1 MRFLSLAG
9 RNIKEVYRDPVSM
22 ILGVAMPAALLLL
35 FSSIG
40 KDAPLDAFT
49 ADNLTPGVT
58 VFSFGFLTMFS
69 AMLLAKDRQ
78 SAFLTRLLIAPL
90 KSTDFILAYMLPF
103 LPVAILQTA
112 VCFAIGAILG
122 ITLDLSIALA
132 LVVLFTVAVA
142 CIGIGMI
149 LGSFFTENQV
159 AGAGSLVIISISLF
173 GGVWMDLKTVGG
185 IFESVGYALP
195 FAHAIDAARA
205 ILKGSG
211 LGGVTTEFYW
221 IIGYT
226 LVFFLLGVFSF
237 RWRTKHAS

>member
-1 MRFLSLAG
+1 
-9 RNIKEVYRDPVSM
+9 M
-22 ILGVAMPAALLLL
+22 ILGVAMPAVLLLL

-40 KDAPLDAFT
+40 KNAPLGAFT
-49 ADNLTPGVT
+49 ADELTPGVI
-58 VFSFGFLTMFS
+58 VLSFGFLTMFS

-103 LPVAILQTA
+103 LPIAILQTT
-112 VCFAIGAILG
+112 VCFAIGIILG
-122 ITLDLSIALA
+122 ITPNLSIALA
-132 LVVLFTVAVA
+132 LVVLLTIAVA

-149 LGSFFTENQV
+149 LGSFLTENQV

-173 GGVWMDLKTVGG
+173 GGAWMDLKMLGG
-185 IFESVGYALP
+185 IFEAVGYALP

-211 LGGVTTEFYW
+211 LGEVTTELYW
-221 IIGYT
+221 IIGYA
-226 LVFFLLGVFSF
+226 LVFFLLGIFSF
-237 RWRTKHAS
+237 SWRTKHSR